1 MFFGAILN
9 LKSTSTTLGS
19 AKTSRVLIIETSRK
33 KKKSAPKL
41 RRERVA
47 KQWMKSSDFSLI
59 PKNYFTI

>member
-1 MFFGAILN
+1 MFFGVILN

-33 KKKSAPKL
+33 KNSAPKL

-59 PKNYFTI
+59 PTNYFTI